1 MSTRAEVVTPALL
14 RDWALP
20 EAAGSKHSRGRVLV
34 VGGAAKTPGAAM
46 LAGLAALRVGA
57 GHLQLA
63 VAGSVAVQVAVA
75 IPESGVIGLAENAA
89 GSVRGTSARQL
100 ADQLSSSSA
109 VLVGSGLDD
118 ADETAGLLRE
128 LPPLVG
134 EETTVVLDAY
144 SLGVLAELTDVR
156 TALAGRWVLTPN
168 EDEAARLLGRDCAD
182 LSADV
187 LEIAEAYDAV
197 VSCRG
202 FVADQ
207 HGQRWEIA
215 AGHAGLATSGS
226 GDVLA
231 GCVTGLLARGATPAQ
246 AACWAT
252 HLHSSAGDRL
262 AGRVGPLGFL
272 GRELLDELPPL
283 LLELAH

>member
-63 VAGSVAVQVAVA
+63 VAGSVAGQVAVA
-75 IPESGVIGLAENAA
+75 IPESGVIGLAENTA
-89 GSVRGTSARQL
+89 GSVRGASARQI

-118 ADETAGLLRE
+118 ADETAELLRE

-134 EETTVVLDAY
+134 EEATVVLDAY

-168 EDEAARLLGRDCAD
+168 EDEAARLLGRDCDD

-207 HGQRWEIA
+207 HGQRWQIA

-231 GCVTGLLARGATPAQ
+231 GCVTGLLARGATAAQ

-283 LLELAH
+283 LLELSH